1 MVRVPP
7 RLEDH
12 ADGRRGAGGGAVRR
26 AHAASGRHPAGRFFG
41 WRIGIT
47 PFRSIIVQAQ
57 RDDRG
62 RRLFLFYSS
71 HRPEDAAFLEELQAL
86 GQQNPQFTFV
96 GTMTGM
102 DTSRRAWSGET
113 GFANQEMLGRFVGD
127 LAAPIY
133 YIAGP
138 PGMVSAT
145 QLLSSGAKVSEDSVR
160 VEEFARY

>member
-1 MVRVPP
+1 
-7 RLEDH
+7 
-12 ADGRRGAGGGAVRR
+12 
-26 AHAASGRHPAGRFFG
+26 
-41 WRIGIT
+41 
-47 PFRSIIVQAQ
+47 
-57 RDDRG
+57 
-62 RRLFLFYSS
+62 
-71 HRPEDAAFLEELQAL
+71 
-86 GQQNPQFTFV
+86 
-96 GTMTGM
+96 M